1 MTEKARTA
9 AAEVAELSREI
20 EEGKQAIAQKDS
32 RIKRLEEVRL
42 TNHQVEKLQAMKTS
56 ARKTAAENREL
67 KQRLAVLEE
76 GRSQAG
82 GGAGG
87 SSSSGLLGTG
97 EAPADLAAATERIA
111 ELQGA
116 KKNVVEKLRVYGKR
130 VHDLEKE
137 HMRVRAAVEQMGV
150 SASEGR
156 DLGDAVLEVA
166 QRASGSDA
174 SMMSSFSSGEGSA
187 VAAAAAAAA
196 AAAERHHAELEE
208 MSAALRKG
216 EADRSA
222 LKEQMIAGVSRFR
235 ELEARET
242 RAREALEAAE
252 LEKMEAVNAAVK
264 AKEKDHER
272 QLKFLQVWV
281 GGEEP
286 VRSFFFLCVWT
297 SDLFCYVS
305 FLGCFTVPVYRY
317 LFGSMF
323 ISLPRRVRTMQALIF
338 IPYKFIFPFR
348 MMLCTWYVELFK
360 LWCFGA

>member
-9 AAEVAELSREI
+9 AAEVAELSRQI
-20 EEGKQAIAQKDS
+20 EEGKEAIAQKDL

-87 SSSSGLLGTG
+87 GGGGGGSSG

-174 SMMSSFSSGEGSA
+174 SMMSSFSAGDGSA

-196 AAAERHHAELEE
+196 AVERHHAELEE

-281 GGEEP
+281 GGEVWEGRSP
-286 VRSFFFLCVWT
+286 FGVFFYLRIDNRLILLCCLLRSFYGI
-297 SDLFCYVS
+297 SIP
-305 FLGCFTVPVYRY
+305 VPVWVDVFY
-317 LFGSMF
+317 
-323 ISLPRRVRTMQALIF
+323 
-338 IPYKFIFPFR
+338 
-348 MMLCTWYVELFK
+348 
-360 LWCFGA
+360 